1 MGAYMPEALLKITES
16 IPTPF
21 LFIEEQVIRKNIN
34 RIHAYANPHGFSV
47 RPHIKTH
54 KSLKIARMQLDSG
67 AVGLAVA
74 KVQEAEVMASLGS
87 VDITVAYPAVGS
99 ARTERIAKLSL
110 KQKIRVAVDSEY
122 LLNELENAALKHDT
136 CIGILIIFDAGLGR
150 CGIADPGQIVN
161 LAQHAKTHP
170 GLRFDGV
177 QMYLGHLYGEAA
189 GNPKSF
195 ERINGLW
202 EPVYEALCTA
212 GLQPETVSSGST
224 PSLENT
230 HLIPHVTEIRAGTAV
245 LNDYFVLKFGYCT
258 RDDCAAR
265 VVATVVSD
273 AIPGRAIIDAGS
285 KTLSAKQLLRHEN
298 LEMGLIVEYPDA
310 RITRL
315 HEEHGWVDVS
325 RCNPAP
331 KIGQRLSIIPVNVSL
346 CVNLYDHF
354 YLITPRGDLRKERV
368 DARGC
373 LV

>member
-1 MGAYMPEALLKITES
+1 MPEELLNITES
-16 IPTPF
+16 VPTPF
-21 LFIEEQVIRKNIN
+21 LLVEEEIVRKNIN
-34 RIHAYANPHGFSV
+34 RIHAYANQHGFAV

-54 KSLKIARMQLDSG
+54 KSLGIARMQLGSG

-74 KVQEAEVMASLGS
+74 KVEEAEVMARLGP

-99 ARTERIAKLSL
+99 ARTERLAKLSL
-110 KQKIRVAVDSEY
+110 KQNIRVAVDSEY
-122 LLNELENAALKHDT
+122 LLKELGSAALKHDT
-136 CIGILIIFDAGLGR
+136 TIGILVIFDAGLGR
-150 CGIADPGQIVN
+150 CGTADPGQIVK
-161 LAQHAKTHP
+161 LAQHAETHP
-170 GLRFDGV
+170 GLGFDGI
-177 QMYLGHLYGEAA
+177 QMYLGNLYGDAA
-189 GNPKSF
+189 RDPQSF
-195 ERINGLW
+195 ERINRLW

-230 HLIPHVTEIRAGTAV
+230 HLVSHVNEIRVGTAV
-245 LNDYFVLKFGYCT
+245 LNDYFVLKFDHCALK
-258 RDDCAAR
+258 DCAAR
-265 VVATVVSD
+265 VLATVISD
-273 AIPGRAIIDAGS
+273 VVPGRAIIDAGS
-285 KTLSAKQLLRHEN
+285 KALSAKQLLRHEN
-298 LEMGLIVEYPDA
+298 LEMGYIVEYPDA

-331 KIGQRLSIIPVNVSL
+331 KIGQRLSIVPVNVSL

-354 YLITPRGDLRKERV
+354 YLITRSGSLQKELV

>member
-1 MGAYMPEALLKITES
+1 MPEELLSITES

-21 LFIEEQVIRKNIN
+21 LVIQEEIVRKNIN
-34 RIHAYANPHGFSV
+34 RIHDYANLHGFSV

-54 KSLKIARMQLDSG
+54 KSLGIARIQLDSG

-74 KVQEAEVMASLGS
+74 KVQEAQVMARLGP
-87 VDITVAYPAVGS
+87 VDITIAYPAVGS
-99 ARTERIAKLSL
+99 TRTEHLAKLSL
-110 KQKIRVAVDSEY
+110 KQNIRVAVDSEY
-122 LLNELENAALKHDT
+122 LLNELESAALKHDT
-136 CIGILIIFDAGLGR
+136 TIGILVIFDAGLGR
-150 CGIADPGQIVN
+150 CGTADPGQIVK
-161 LAQHAKTHP
+161 LSQHAETHP
-170 GLRFDGV
+170 GLGFDGI
-177 QMYLGHLYGEAA
+177 QMYLGNLYGDAA
-189 GNPKSF
+189 RDPQSF
-195 ERINGLW
+195 KRINQIW

-230 HLIPHVTEIRAGTAV
+230 HLVCHVNEIRVGTAV
-245 LNDYFVLKFGYCT
+245 LNDYFVLKFDHCSLE
-258 RDDCAAR
+258 DCAAR
-265 VVATVVSD
+265 VVATVISD
-273 AIPGRAIIDAGS
+273 VIPGRAIIDAGS
-285 KTLSAKQLLRHEN
+285 KALSAKQLLRHEN
-298 LEMGLIVEYPDA
+298 LEMGFIVEYPDA

-331 KIGQRLSIIPVNVSL
+331 NIGQRLSIIPVNVSL

-354 YLITPRGDLRKERV
+354 YLITPGGILQKERV

>member
-1 MGAYMPEALLKITES
+1 MPEELLSITES
-16 IPTPF
+16 VPTPF
-21 LFIEEQVIRKNIN
+21 LIIEEEIVRKNIN
-34 RIHAYANPHGFSV
+34 RIHEYANRHGFSV

-54 KSLKIARMQLDSG
+54 KSLGIARMQLGSG

-74 KVQEAEVMASLGS
+74 KVQEAEVMARLGP

-99 ARTERIAKLSL
+99 TRTEHLAKLSL
-110 KQKIRVAVDSEY
+110 KQNIRVAVDSEY
-122 LLNELENAALKHDT
+122 LLNELGSAALKHDT
-136 CIGILIIFDAGLGR
+136 CIGILVIFDPGLGR
-150 CGIADPGQIVN
+150 CGTADPGKIVS

-170 GLRFDGV
+170 GLRFDGI
-177 QMYLGHLYGEAA
+177 QMYLGHLYGN
-189 GNPKSF
+189 NPQSF

-224 PSLENT
+224 PSLKNT
-230 HLIPHVTEIRAGTAV
+230 HLVRHVTEIRVGTAV
-245 LNDYFVLKFGYCT
+245 LNDYFVLKFGHCT
-258 RDDCAAR
+258 RKDCAAR
-265 VVATVVSD
+265 LVATVISD
-273 AIPGRAIIDAGS
+273 VVPGRAIIDAGS
-285 KTLSAKQLLRHEN
+285 KALSAKQLLRHEK
-298 LEMGLIVEYPDA
+298 LEMGFIVEHPDA

-331 KIGQRLSIIPVNVSL
+331 RIGQRLSIIPVNVSL

-354 YLITPRGDLRKERV
+354 YLITRSGSLQKERV